1 MSTRSY
7 IGIKHNDQS
16 FTFVYCHFDGYLEY
30 NGVLLQEKYNDLS
43 KVKDLISRGDMSN
56 LEPTIDKI
64 KFYNDDDKQV
74 HYVNDSHLNNNLNSL
89 FDIEFF
95 YYFDESSSRWFYA
108 KHNSSSLT
116 FKPLETAIKPEMLES
131 MAKYLKR
138 S

>member
-7 IGIKHNDQS
+7 IGIKHKDQS
-16 FTFVYCHFDGYLEY
+16 FTFVYCHFDGYLAY

-43 KVKDLISRGDMSN
+43 KVKDLINRGDMSS

-74 HYVNDSHLNNNLNSL
+74 HYVNDSHLNNDLNSL
-89 FDIEFF
+89 FDIEYF
-95 YYFDESSSRWFYA
+95 YYFDESLSKWFYA
-108 KHNSSSLT
+108 EHNSSSLT
-116 FKPLETAIKPEMLES
+116 FKPLEPAIKPEMIES
-131 MAKYLKR
+131 INKYLKR